1 MLFFQ
6 NTHNAQ
12 LIRWRNTIHRTL
24 IFILLDPLANRGHS
38 ISKWL
43 LMNSCCFLKNANSTE
58 SRFWFCCAFFQN
70 THNAQLMA
78 EHYSQDSYLYFIR
91 SIGQQRALY
100 IKMASFKLVLFS
112 KKRKQHRIE
121 IFVLLCFFQNTHNA
135 QLIRWRN
142 TIHRTLIFILLD
154 PLANRGH
161 SISKWLL
168 MNSCCFLKN
177 ANSTESRFWFC
188 CDFFQNTQRT
198 TDIRWRNTTQQRTF
212 IFIYKAHQPI
222 EGTVYQ
228 NGFF

>member
-1 MLFFQ
+1 MANRGHSISKWLLLNSCCFLKNATSTESRFLFCCAFFQ

-24 IFILLDPLANRGHS
+24 IFFLLDPLANRGHS

-43 LMNSCCFLKNANSTE
+43 LLNSCCFLKNANSTE

-70 THNAQLMA
+70 THNAQL
-78 EHYSQDSYLYFIR
+78 
-91 SIGQQRALY
+91 
-100 IKMASFKLVLFS
+100 
-112 KKRKQHRIE
+112 
-121 IFVLLCFFQNTHNA
+121 
-135 QLIRWRN
+135 IRWLN

-168 MNSCCFLKN
+168 LNSCCFLKN

-188 CDFFQNTQRT
+188 CAFFKTRT
-198 TDIRWRNTTQQRTF
+198 THNW
-212 IFIYKAHQPI
+212 
-222 EGTVYQ
+222 
-228 NGFF
+228 